1 MKSLPTYLPPDG
13 RPEALPSSPSETDGA
28 ERFGTPPTP
37 PLRAK
42 DAMLGLDSESC
53 IERNR
58 CKFFNSAYK
67 LPRQALRVPGVNRPF
82 DQPKTL
88 SHVPPFYYAAPS
100 VGYCYLPNFHAT
112 PRSTQHDVINIEEG
126 VVAQRFFGGVV

>member
-1 MKSLPTYLPPDG
+1 MEYGSGSLPTYLPWSPPRPVKSLPTYLPPDG

-58 CKFFNSAYK
+58 CKFFNSYK
-67 LPRQALRVPGVNRPF
+67 LPASTTCPG
-82 DQPKTL
+82 
-88 SHVPPFYYAAPS
+88 
-100 VGYCYLPNFHAT
+100 
-112 PRSTQHDVINIEEG
+112 
-126 VVAQRFFGGVV
+126 